1 MIRQTLEQGG
11 ALIVPGAGNSDSSVF
26 VQQSKADIKCG
37 RGSVVIS
44 LNPDLRCTREEHAG
58 HPASQVTGGQGAVT
72 AGKVTR
78 ASSIG
83 SHFRACV
90 CKCSFV
96 CVREREELN
105 NYY

>member
-1 MIRQTLEQGG
+1 MCPGPATLT
-11 ALIVPGAGNSDSSVF
+11 ASVF

-90 CKCSFV
+90 CV
-96 CVREREELN
+96 NVHMCVREREKD
-105 NYY
+105 